1 MDSLINYDYASLE
14 TMLRSFLWP
23 LFRISGMCMSMVI
36 VGTFIVSAQKRL
48 IIAVLI
54 TLVVAPV
61 LPEMPAVDLLGYKG
75 FLIALHQVLIGLAVG
90 FVSRLIFE
98 TFIIGG
104 QIVAMSSGL
113 GFAQINDPSSGV
125 TVPAIGQFFLMIAT
139 LVFLSIN
146 GHLVM
151 FEIIVRSFDTLP
163 VSTSGLPMVSLV
175 ALINFTSW
183 MFAAG
188 LMMALAAV
196 ISLLMVNLSFGILTK
211 VAPTLNIFAIGF
223 PIILTFGLLILW
235 FTLPSISTRPFIK
248 RGKYFCPSFSLVSG
262 VSIPASIALARAR
275 WIIVSDNSIQSFC
288 SCVRL

>member
-1 MDSLINYDYASLE
+1 MESVLSFDYANLE
-14 TMLRSFLWP
+14 SMLRAFIWP

-48 IIAVLI
+48 IIAVLV
-54 TLVVAPV
+54 TMVVVPV
-61 LPEMPAVDLLGYKG
+61 LPEMPAVDLLGYDG
-75 FLIALHQVLIGLAVG
+75 LIISVNQIFIGLAVG

-98 TFIIGG
+98 TFIVGG

-139 LVFLSIN
+139 LVFISIN

-151 FEIIVRSFDTLP
+151 FEIIVKSFDTLP
-163 VSTSGLPMVSLV
+163 VSTSGLPMVSLME
-175 ALINFTSW
+175 LINFASW

-235 FTLPSISTRPFIK
+235 FTLSGFLPHFEQQFQ
-248 RGKYFCPSFSLVSG
+248 RGK
-262 VSIPASIALARAR
+262 
-275 WIIVSDNSIQSFC
+275 QTMC
-288 SCVRL
+288 SMVMLECRDG